1 MLFRTNW
8 EDLSRKVKSLYRYFY
23 SEDVEQGD
31 AIYSVDVQSV
41 EATDQKVFTVFERGE
56 VLCRTYDLARL
67 LPFLENRITDTALR
81 GLDNFFQIHS
91 GVVSVGGKA
100 LLLPGPPGSGKTT
113 LALGLVLS
121 GFKYL
126 SEEVALID
134 PSSLDVVPFPRIL
147 CFKERSFDALAQLIS
162 KTGSKDAEWGI
173 DCGGVHYIDVT
184 DIAADPYGEPAPVG
198 YVIFPRYNPNGKSVL
213 SKISRAEAAS
223 RIAQMSLNFSSYG
236 KSGADIAVEIARN
249 AECWA
254 LSVGDP
260 EESVSLIS
268 EVTG

>member
-8 EDLSRKVKSLYRYFY
+8 EDLSRKIKSLYRYFY
-23 SEDVEQGD
+23 SEDIEQGD
-31 AIYSVDVQSV
+31 AIYSVAVQSV
-41 EATDQKVFTVFERGE
+41 EATDEKVFTVFERGE

-67 LPFLENRITDTALR
+67 LPFLENQITDTALR

-91 GVVSVGGKA
+91 GVVSRGGKS

-134 PSSLDVVPFPRIL
+134 PSSRDVVPFPRSL
-147 CFKERSFDALAQLIS
+147 CFKERSFTTVKRLMS
-162 KTGSKDAEWGI
+162 KIEVKDAEWEI
-173 DCGGVHYIDVT
+173 DRGGVHYIDVT
-184 DIAADPYGEPAPVG
+184 DIATDPYGEREPVG
-198 YVIFPRYNPNGKSVL
+198 YVIFPRYNPHGKSVL

-236 KSGADIAVEIARN
+236 KSGVDIAVEIARN

-254 LSVGDP
+254 LSVGDL

-268 EVTG
+268 GLMD